1 MTSTPTDTDPVR
13 IAYENGASL
22 AECAKLA
29 GVASKETIRRRAA
42 SEGWERRTAE
52 AIALADR
59 RREQTAAATTA
70 SQVAWAERRSAEA
83 DAAGVYA
90 ARARQAIIQAIDQG
104 DSQMTRA
111 AAIAYGILIDKA
123 QVLSGGVTDRTE
135 AGLVQRGYQILDELA
150 ARRTG

>member
-1 MTSTPTDTDPVR
+1 MTSTPTDDDPVR

-29 GVASKETIRRRAA
+29 GTAKETIRRRAA
-42 SEGWERRTAE
+42 ARGWTRQTGE

-59 RREQTAAATTA
+59 RRDQTAAATTA
-70 SQVAWAERRSAEA
+70 SQVAWAERRNTEA
-83 DAAGVYA
+83 DAAGIYA

-104 DSQMTRA
+104 DHQMTRA

-135 AGLVQRGYQILDELA
+135 SGLVERGFQIIDELA
-150 ARRTG
+150 ARRSG